1 MTIAAAVGLVYDV
14 CMIKRLAERFGQHRL
29 LGGAFVLAVTQFA
42 ASVAGLVRDR
52 TLAATYPG
60 LDVVDVYIASFRP
73 ADLLFQVLVMSGI
86 ATVLVPLFSKHMAH
100 DRRED
105 ADRLLT
111 SVLAVGSIV
120 FGFCAVVLAIFLPQ
134 LSGLLVGFEGASK
147 DLYIDMARLAL
158 LSNGLF
164 LFGNAG
170 GQYLVT
176 RQRYWIYGLTPV
188 VYTLGTI
195 GGTVFLHEQYG
206 GYAPMIGSLIGDVI
220 YVLLRLGACLRLGF
234 RFRWAGFLHPDVL
247 TMGWLMLPRMA
258 ALGALQLQLLVFDA
272 LASRL
277 DGGAVT
283 INAYTRNFASVA
295 VGVIGI
301 ALAQSAFSP
310 LSHAAAKGERERFFV
325 YLKRGTWWMIGLT
338 IPAAVALVILTPVAQ
353 WLVHIDT
360 AFTALFASMILFYAL
375 SIPFESLNH
384 LYLRAFYARHNTAI
398 PAAMSVLN
406 GAVAI
411 AVAWVLLARIGP
423 VALPIGFV
431 AGQALSFVGLA
442 LYLGNTEGKKLV

>member
-1 MTIAAAVGLVYDV
+1 MAFRGLTTY
-14 CMIKRLAERFGQHRL
+14 FGQHRL

-42 ASVAGLVRDR
+42 ASAMGLVRDR
-52 TLAATYPG
+52 LLAATYPG

-86 ATVLVPLFSKHMAH
+86 ATVLVPLFSRHQAGE
-100 DRRED
+100 RRAD
-105 ADRLLT
+105 MDRLLT
-111 SVLAVGSIV
+111 SVIVVGSLVFGVLAV
-120 FGFCAVVLAIFLPQ
+120 ALALAMPHLAGILA
-134 LSGLLVGFEGASK
+134 GFEGESRA
-147 DLYIDMARLAL
+147 LYVDMARLAL

-176 RQRYWIYGLTPV
+176 HQRYWVYGLTPV

-195 GGTVFLHEQYG
+195 GGTVLLHDTHG
-206 GYAPMIGSLIGDVI
+206 GYAPMIGSLVGDVL
-220 YVLLRLGACLRLGF
+220 YVVLRLGACMRLGF
-234 RFRWAGFLHPDVL
+234 RFRWGGLVHPDVV

-277 DGGAVT
+277 DAGSVT

-310 LSHAAAKGERERFFV
+310 LSQAAAKGESGRFFL
-325 YLKRGTWWMIGLT
+325 YLRRGTLWMLVLT
-338 IPAAVALVILTPVAQ
+338 VPAALALVLLTPVAQ
-353 WLVHIDT
+353 WLVHIDA
-360 AFTALFASMILFYAL
+360 AFTALFAAMIAMYAL

-384 LYLRAFYARHNTAI
+384 LYLRAFYARHDTAI
-398 PAAMSVLN
+398 PAVMSVLN
-406 GAVAI
+406 GGVAI
-411 AVAWVLLARIGP
+411 AVAWLLLGRIGP
-423 VALPIGFV
+423 AALPIGFT
-431 AGQALSFVGLA
+431 AGQALSFCGLA
-442 LYLGNTEGKKLV
+442 ALVRKKA